1 MARVIAIYNQKG
13 GVAKTTTA
21 VNLAAYLAL
30 AGKRVL
36 LADFDPQANASVSLG
51 FSPDLNSES
60 IYHGIFDLVEARRI
74 IRPTFLYNY
83 HFIPSSQH
91 LAGALVEL
99 VGVDNREFFLKNFLD
114 KLRNDYDYVL
124 IDLPPSLSLLTI
136 NGLVAA
142 DEVIIPVQA
151 QYLSLEGLSQMLEAV
166 EMINGNLDNRLKIL
180 GAVMT
185 MCREND
191 LMMER
196 IIGKLKNIFPHY
208 IFQAKIPWASS
219 LAEAPG
225 FGRPAVLYDPMS
237 EGAKAYESLAKE
249 ILEQELK

>member
-1 MARVIAIYNQKG
+1 MARIIAIYNQKG

-30 AGKRVL
+30 ANKKIL

-60 IYHGIFDLVEARRI
+60 IYHGIFGLAEARKI

-99 VGVDNREFFLKNFLD
+99 VNVDNREFFLKNFLD
-114 KLRNDYDYVL
+114 QLKNDYDYIL

-151 QYLSLEGLSQMLEAV
+151 HYLSLEGLTQMLEAV
-166 EMINGNLDNRLKIL
+166 EMINANLANQLKIS
-180 GAVMT
+180 GAVLT

-191 LMMER
+191 LMTEKIME
-196 IIGKLKNIFPHY
+196 KLKNIFPHH
-208 IFQAKIPWASS
+208 IFQAKIPWSPS

-237 EGAKAYESLAKE
+237 DGAKAYEKLAGE
-249 ILEQELK
+249 IIGKQ